1 MLPDHFEAL
10 VQAGNS
16 ARYGGDVAVA
26 TEYYERARTV
36 RPDSWIP
43 PYNLACVKAVAGDVD
58 EALALVDQAM
68 DAGFRAPN
76 LLDEN
81 DDFASLRAS
90 ARWPELHARAEAAE
104 RVAVREPG
112 RRRFAKRR

>member
-26 TEYYERARTV
+26 TEYYARARTV

-58 EALALVDQAM
+58 TALALVDQAIE
-68 DAGFRAPN
+68 AGFRAPK
-76 LLDEN
+76 LLDDN

-90 ARWPELHARAEAAE
+90 ARWPELRERAEAAE
-104 RVAVREPG
+104 RVAASEPG
-112 RRRFAKRR
+112 RRRERARR